1 MMKVLTFGEIML
13 RLKSVGQER
22 LFQSPM
28 LEASFG
34 GGEANVAVSL
44 ANYGMDA
51 AFATV
56 LPDNAVADACVGE
69 LRRFNVDTSRIQKG
83 PGRVGIYFLEA
94 GANQLPSKV
103 VYDRADSAIALAKP
117 GDFDWDKT
125 FDGVDWFH
133 ITGITPA
140 ISESAMELS
149 LESVREAKRRG
160 ITVSCDL
167 NYRKN
172 LWKYGKRAAE
182 VMRELANS
190 VDVAIANEED
200 VQKSLEI
207 TADVEVES
215 GELDRE
221 KYRQL
226 GDKVLKAYPN
236 MKMIA
241 ITLRESHS
249 ADWNGWAACL
259 NDGKNFYVS
268 KKYEIRDIV
277 DRVGGGDSFAGGL
290 IYGLNHYTDKQQ
302 ALEFAV
308 AASCLKHSILGDFN
322 RVSASDV
329 EKLMGGDG
337 TGRVQR

>member
-1 MMKVLTFGEIML
+1 MKVLTFGEIML
-13 RLKSVGQER
+13 RLKAPGQER
-22 LFQSPM
+22 LLQSPAF
-28 LEASFG
+28 EVTFG

-51 AFATV
+51 AFLSI
-56 LPDNAVADACVGE
+56 LPENTIADTCVRE
-69 LRRFNVDTSRIQKG
+69 LRSFGVDTGNIVRR
-83 PGRVGIYFLEA
+83 PGRMGIYFLEA

-103 VYDRADSAIALAKP
+103 VYDRAYSAIAMAKP
-117 GDFDWDKT
+117 GDIDFNAA
-125 FDGVDWFH
+125 FSGVDWFH

-149 LESVREAKRRG
+149 LQSVQEAKRRG

-172 LWKYGKRAAE
+172 LWKYGKEAAE
-182 VMRELANS
+182 IMRELAKY
-190 VDVAIANEED
+190 VDIAIANEED
-200 VQKSLEI
+200 VQKALGI
-207 TADVEVES
+207 DAAVDVQK

-221 KYRQL
+221 KYRL
-226 GDKVLKAYPN
+226 LSEKVLAAYPE
-236 MKMIA
+236 MRMIA
-241 ITLRESHS
+241 ITLRESNS

-259 NDGKNFYVS
+259 NDREQFLVS
-268 KKYEIRDIV
+268 RKYEMRDIV

-290 IYGLNHYTDKQQ
+290 IYGLNHYKDHAE

-308 AASCLKHSILGDFN
+308 AASCLKHSILGDYN
-322 RVSASDV
+322 RVGVQDV
-329 EKLMGGDG
+329 EKLISGDG